1 MATSAGGD
9 YALALKRDGTV
20 VAWGLSIYGA
30 ANVPA
35 GLTNVISIAAGIDH
49 ALAVVSDEFPVFN
62 RHLQNPVKTQNN
74 FSVTVPS
81 LVGKVYALE
90 FNNSFSLGLWTAL
103 PLVAG
108 TGGPLVLTDPGATN
122 SFRIYRVRQW

>member
-1 MATSAGGD
+1 MGPLSQ
-9 YALALKRDGTV
+9 
-20 VAWGLSIYGA
+20 WGLSIYGA
-30 ANVPA
+30 ANIPA
-35 GLTNVISIAAGIDH
+35 GLANVISIAAGADH

-62 RHLQNPVKTQNN
+62 RQLQNPLKAQNN

-81 LVGKVYALE
+81 LGGKVYALE
-90 FNNSFSLGLWTAL
+90 FKNSFSPGPWTPL

-108 TGGPLVLTDPGATN
+108 IGGPLVLTDPGATN